1 METNTTLIAL
11 GTGAC
16 RIVRDTRL
24 KVENNRL
31 RIFFMDSEKDTAESL
46 SDALLSDRS
55 HSDKHI
61 ILFSTLG
68 GHTGSSHALQPAE
81 WFAKK
86 GIACQAI
93 FSVPFFWEGKTKIE
107 RSLEVLSAMEKHGY
121 PIFVFCNDLMSKR
134 NKLSL
139 NEAFQWRDKK
149 IVAIIEQLLA
159 GINKDKRIHHF
170 FVPKA
175 RKYDRCMILYC

>member
-1 METNTTLIAL
+1 
-11 GTGAC
+11 
-16 RIVRDTRL
+16 
-24 KVENNRL
+24 
-31 RIFFMDSEKDTAESL
+31 
-46 SDALLSDRS
+46 
-55 HSDKHI
+55 
-61 ILFSTLG
+61 
-68 GHTGSSHALQPAE
+68 
-81 WFAKK
+81 
-86 GIACQAI
+86 
-93 FSVPFFWEGKTKIE
+93 
-107 RSLEVLSAMEKHGY
+107 MEKHGY